1 MCHLTSKGPGLR
13 DQDGSRPCK
22 EWVCGACSLP
32 GQQDP
37 QRGALLAPRLP
48 GEMPTAERGRKVKQG
63 HGSGNKRWRRAT
75 RGEIMEV
82 DDS

>member
-1 MCHLTSKGPGLR
+1 
-13 DQDGSRPCK
+13 
-22 EWVCGACSLP
+22 
-32 GQQDP
+32 
-37 QRGALLAPRLP
+37 
-48 GEMPTAERGRKVKQG
+48 MPTAERGRKVKQG